1 MRRSISCPPNKTPR
15 RTAIERVIVVVL
27 DGLRADAIPL
37 FDLRHWTGLAREGAH
52 SYRARTVTPSVTAA
66 AMASLF
72 TGVHPPDHGLTSG
85 RFRIPRSRVRLHPL
99 PRALG
104 DAGYRTTAC
113 LARVPR
119 GYGGIATRLASLLG
133 AHEARFRGDTA
144 PEIFASARDTLTTQR
159 RGLIFFHWPDAD
171 RAGHRHGWT
180 SKAYMRA
187 ARRMDVTL
195 GQLDDLTGASRDPR
209 TLLVA
214 LADHGGGGLVSDD
227 HDSTHPHDRTI
238 PLLLAGGAVAPGELT
253 GEPALIDIPAT
264 VLWALGVPVP
274 NGWAGQPLVEAFTPL
289 AALAS

>member
-1 MRRSISCPPNKTPR
+1 MRRSNLRPPNDAPHHL
-15 RTAIERVIVVVL
+15 AIERVIVVVL

-37 FDLRHWTGLAREGAH
+37 FDLRHWIALARRGAH

-72 TGVHPPDHGLTSG
+72 TGVHPPDHGLTSD
-85 RFRIPRSRVRLHPL
+85 RFRIPRARVPLHPL

-104 DAGYRTTAC
+104 AAGFRTTAC

-133 AHEARFRGDTA
+133 AHEARFRGETA
-144 PEIFASARDTLTTQR
+144 PEILASARDTLSTQR

-180 SKAYMRA
+180 SRPYMDA
-187 ARRMDVTL
+187 ARRVDETL
-195 GQLDDLTGASRDPR
+195 GLLDLVTGASRDPG

-214 LADHGGGGLVSDD
+214 LADHGGGGLVADD
-227 HDSTHPHDRTI
+227 HDSTHPHDHTI
-238 PLLLAGGAVAPGELT
+238 PMVFAGGAVISGELA
-253 GEPALIDIPAT
+253 GEPGLVDVPAT
-264 VLWALGVPVP
+264 ILWALGVPLP
-274 NGWAGQPLVEAFTPL
+274 NGWAGRALVEAFHPV
-289 AALAS
+289 AAIAS